1 MDKQN
6 KRRKL
11 TTSNSKSK
19 DIISSSTTRS
29 VLNRHVGYTINQY
42 KRLKIPTMSS
52 TSVNDGKFT
61 TFLISKKM
69 FNLFFFFINSLYFI
83 KYRF

>member
-42 KRLKIPTMSS
+42 ERLKIPTMSS
-52 TSVNDGKFT
+52 TSVNNGKFT
-61 TFLISKKM
+61 TFLI
-69 FNLFFFFINSLYFI
+69 F
-83 KYRF
+83 